1 MLLKINLAKL
11 ERCLIGDSTIFSI
24 FCSRIALF
32 CVCVCVRF
40 FFSAIFHVRTCIRAY
55 RYLSQY
61 KRLCRFVGTANKMAT
76 QPMLRVGHYR
86 IYSSK
91 IALWRGYQLLF
102 VPWVNTKELFSMYL
116 VAATIKKT
124 QKSSK
129 SLSWKNV
136 STLQNQFSFS
146 SMNWRCKEHLDKSL
160 TQTLH
165 KLAIRASE
173 NFVKLW
179 KRASNRNC

>member
-1 MLLKINLAKL
+1 MSHWRFHYFQHLL
-11 ERCLIGDSTIFSI
+11 FSYC
-24 FCSRIALF
+24 FVL
-32 CVCVCVRF
+32 CVCVRF

-102 VPWVNTKELFSMYL
+102 VPWVNAKELFSMYL

-146 SMNWRCKEHLDKSL
+146 SMNWRH
-160 TQTLH
+160 
-165 KLAIRASE
+165 
-173 NFVKLW
+173 VKNILISHW
-179 KRASNRNC
+179 PRRCIN